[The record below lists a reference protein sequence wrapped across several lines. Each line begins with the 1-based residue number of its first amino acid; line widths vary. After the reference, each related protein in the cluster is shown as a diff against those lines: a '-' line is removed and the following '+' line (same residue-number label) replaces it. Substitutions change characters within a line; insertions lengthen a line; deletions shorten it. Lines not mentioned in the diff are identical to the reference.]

1 MTTFLL
7 LIAAP
12 PFRRVAFGI
21 WPVMIMRRQFYG
33 SWHRRHEQ
41 ERVSVWRWKMEN
53 NVVLFVGVVP

>member
-41 ERVSVWRWKMEN
+41 ERSAVALEDGRIM
-53 NVVLFVGVVP
+53 LYYL